1 MTAIRKRSV
10 RIAGHRTSVSVE
22 DEFWENL
29 KDIAKRDALSLDALI
44 ARIDEGRSTNL
55 SSAVRLHVLRDL
67 RNRLDEMNDRQSEPS
82 TAASPPSLPQ

>member
-22 DEFWENL
+22 DEFWESL
-29 KDIAKRDALSLDALI
+29 KDIAKRDALSLDSLI

-67 RNRLDEMNDRQSEPS
+67 RNRLEDRAERCSD
-82 TAASPPSLPQ
+82 TIAAPASLPQ

>member
-22 DEFWENL
+22 DEFWESL
-29 KDIAKRDALSLDALI
+29 KDIAKRDALSLDSLI

-55 SSAVRLHVLRDL
+55 SSAVRLHVLLDL
-67 RNRLDEMNDRQSEPS
+67 RNRLDARAERGSE
-82 TAASPPSLPQ
+82 TAVAAAPLPQ

>member
-22 DEFWENL
+22 DEFWESL

-67 RNRLDEMNDRQSEPS
+67 RNRLDEVNDRRSDS
-82 TAASPPSLPQ
+82 ATAAPPPLPQ

>member
-22 DEFWENL
+22 DEFWESL
-29 KDIAKRDALSLDALI
+29 RDIARRDALSLDALI

-67 RNRLDEMNDRQSEPS
+67 RNRLDEQAEPGPDS
-82 TAASPPSLPQ
+82 AVAPAPLS

>member
-22 DEFWENL
+22 DEFWESL
-29 KDIAKRDALSLDALI
+29 KDIAKRDALSLDAMI

-67 RNRLDEMNDRQSEPS
+67 RNRLEDRAERGTDTT
-82 TAASPPSLPQ
+82 TAASPLPQ

>member
-22 DEFWENL
+22 DEFWESL
-29 KDIAKRDALSLDALI
+29 KDIAKRDALSLDSLI

-67 RNRLDEMNDRQSEPS
+67 RNRLEDRAERGSDTI
-82 TAASPPSLPQ
+82 TAPASLPQ

>member
-22 DEFWENL
+22 DEFWESL

-67 RNRLDEMNDRQSEPS
+67 RSRLDDRAERGSDNVA
-82 TAASPPSLPQ
+82 AASPLPQ

>member
-22 DEFWENL
+22 DEFWESL
-29 KDIAKRDALSLDALI
+29 KDIAKRDALSLDSLI

-67 RNRLDEMNDRQSEPS
+67 RNRLENRAERGSD
-82 TAASPPSLPQ
+82 TIAAPASLPQ

>member
-22 DEFWENL
+22 DEFWELL
-29 KDIAKRDALSLDALI
+29 KDIARRDALSLDALI

-67 RNRLDEMNDRQSEPS
+67 RNRLEERGEVQSES
-82 TAASPPSLPQ
+82 QAATPPLPQ

>member
-22 DEFWENL
+22 DEFWESL
-29 KDIAKRDALSLDALI
+29 KDIAKRDALSLDAMI

-67 RNRLDEMNDRQSEPS
+67 RNRLEDRAERGTDNT
-82 TAASPPSLPQ
+82 TAASPLPQ